1 MAPILPLQMET
12 MFLCVCVHEYFYCF
26 WWWSFLGMIFAGL
39 CCIVFY
45 VSSHR
50 VLGMAVLK
58 PTVHVERAQAHFNI
72 FHDFTFHPLQTARKQ
87 YSTATEP
94 ICVKVIIW
102 QMPLWHISQILRQ
115 TLEKVTN
122 SKETMKQRSYNHMN
136 PAASIMIITFFV
148 WRKVKVV

>member
-1 MAPILPLQMET
+1 
-12 MFLCVCVHEYFYCF
+12 
-26 WWWSFLGMIFAGL
+26 
-39 CCIVFY
+39 
-45 VSSHR
+45 
-50 VLGMAVLK
+50 MAVLK
-58 PTVHVERAQAHFNI
+58 PRVHVERAQAHFNI
-72 FHDFTFHPLQTARKQ
+72 SHDFTFHPLQTARKQ

-94 ICVKVIIW
+94 ICVKVITKW